1 MMEILN
7 FKPFTENH
15 KKVLNILFT
24 KRCKDELNK
33 EKDCGWLSTKQI
45 KEQGYFIHNGTI
57 TGCLTRFMKEDLVE
71 NIAVGLPNGG
81 ISRFYRLTDEF
92 WNDTKDMI
100 DIIEVW

>member
-1 MMEILN
+1 MIEITN

-45 KEQGYFIHNGTI
+45 KEQGCFVHNGTI
-57 TGCLTRFMKEDLVE
+57 TGCLTRFMKDNLVE
-71 NIAVGLPNGG
+71 NIAIGLPNGG
-81 ISRFYRLTDEF
+81 IARFYRLTDNFFKEAK
-92 WNDTKDMI
+92 NMI

>member
-1 MMEILN
+1 MITD

-24 KRCKDELNK
+24 KRCKDELNR

-45 KEQGYFIHNGTI
+45 KEQGCFVHSAAI
-57 TGCLTRFMKEDLVE
+57 TGCLVRFMKEDIVE

-81 ISRFYRLTDEF
+81 IARFYRLTDDF
-92 WNDTKDMI
+92 WDDVKDMI
-100 DIIEVW
+100 DVIEVW

>member
-1 MMEILN
+1 MTEILD

-15 KKVLNILFT
+15 KKILNILFT
-24 KRCKDELNK
+24 KRCKDELNE

-45 KEQGYFIHNGTI
+45 KEQGCFVHSATI
-57 TGCLTRFMKEDLVE
+57 TGCLVRFIKEDIVE

-81 ISRFYRLTDEF
+81 IARFYRLTDDF
-92 WNDTKDMI
+92 WNDAKDMI